1 MSPYFPLHAVSA
13 EQADIDKGNL
23 MVAKAGVGQAQAS
36 LEQAQL
42 NLGFT
47 EIRASIV
54 GHIDRHMVD
63 VGNLVT
69 ADTTL
74 LTTLY
79 QWDPMWAYFTV
90 PEVNYLEYIKR
101 QREKLQEVPPEAA
114 TRGKPASSPATPPK
128 SAESQHVP
136 SAAETRN
143 PVEVGLANE
152 TGYPHEGY
160 IDFAQPTVEPI
171 SGTLLIRGVF
181 ANPEP
186 YVLRAGL
193 FVRVRV
199 PVGTQSAALL
209 VPDTAIGTDQAGNYL
224 LMVGPDDVV
233 QRRSVTSGTREAQCA
248 LSLRACKPASNSLSR
263 GCKWRGRE
271 RKCKSRRRISNLP
284 MFSRFFIERPIF
296 ANVIAI
302 ITMLIGAVAYPA
314 AGRPVSGHHA
324 PDVQVTTTYP
334 GAERQVV
341 ADTVAAPIEQQ
352 VNGVPGMIY
361 METRQPATARTRSRS
376 PSSWAPTS
384 TSPRCSCRTA
394 STSPC
399 PSSRRSEAPGRD
411 HRQEA
416 SIDII
421 LIVVT
426 LDPARQAVRRPV
438 TSPTT

>member
-1 MSPYFPLHAVSA
+1 MGKPKKSHGMRPRGIIIAALLILAALGGGCTQRNAYVPPPPPEVVVATAEQRTITLYHEYTGNTAASAAVQIRARVSGYLEKIGFQDGETVKKDQLLFVIDRRPYAAAVADAKALLESRKATVIQQESIYKRDVALLPTHAVSA

-47 EIRASIV
+47 EIRAPIV

-209 VPDTAIGTDQAGNYL
+209 VPDSAIGTDQAGNYL

-233 QRRSVTSGTREAQCA
+233 QRRSVTSGTREGAMRVITQGVQA
-248 LSLRACKPASNSLSR
+248 
-263 GCKWRGRE
+263 GE
-271 RKCKSRRRISNLP
+271 Q
-284 MFSRFFIERPIF
+284 FIVQGLQMARP
-296 ANVIAI
+296 
-302 ITMLIGAVAYPA
+302 GAK
-314 AGRPVSGHHA
+314 
-324 PDVQVTTTYP
+324 VQVKT
-334 GAERQVV
+334 Q
-341 ADTVAAPIEQQ
+341 
-352 VNGVPGMIY
+352 NK
-361 METRQPATARTRSRS
+361 
-376 PSSWAPTS
+376 
-384 TSPRCSCRTA
+384 
-394 STSPC
+394 
-399 PSSRRSEAPGRD
+399 
-411 HRQEA
+411 
-416 SIDII
+416 
-421 LIVVT
+421 
-426 LDPARQAVRRPV
+426 
-438 TSPTT
+438 